1 MKPIGSSAR
10 RLVRIASVVLAVTTL
25 ATPALAHRPQV
36 RTNMIRVDGGL
47 PNGFLFIRPTTG
59 GSIQLDLP
67 QHPPDGALV
76 IDYRVNGVPLLGK
89 TYPLAA
95 DRSVWPMGFATSDQ
109 DKLELHDVRV
119 VDHLGNVVAALGS
132 AKNPRSGHVLSAP
145 LVWVVDTD
153 SDVGFTR
160 GGDTLLK
167 KNGAWSVGFDALR
180 SRATGKHLNN
190 TGNYAEIELSINDGP
205 WQVFQVTFDVQSG
218 KSKPNGRP
226 GLSLGTAPNDRVRIK
241 RVDVFDAAGR
251 KFAMLGIRMGKQGHY
266 LESVP
271 TPRPT
276 PSASPAPT
284 ASPSPSPSPTPTAE
298 PTVTPEPTHSPS
310 PTPEPTAE
318 PTPEPTATPDPTP
331 DPTATPEVTPDPT
344 ASPDPT
350 ETPEPTATPD
360 PTPEP

>member
-1 MKPIGSSAR
+1 MEPLGLSAR
-10 RLVRIASVVLAVTTL
+10 RLVRVASVVLVVTTG

-36 RTNMIRVDGGL
+36 RTNMIRVDGGH

-59 GSIQLDLP
+59 GSIALDLP
-67 QHPPDGALV
+67 QHPPGSALV
-76 IDYRVNGVPLLGK
+76 IDYRVNGVPLIGK
-89 TYPLAA
+89 TYPITS
-95 DRSVWPMGFATSDQ
+95 DRNVWPLGFATSNQ

-119 VDHLGNVVAALGS
+119 VDQLGNVVAALGS

-190 TGNYAEIELSINDGP
+190 AGNYAEIEVSINEGP
-205 WQVFQVTFDVQSG
+205 WQVFRVDFDVRSG
-218 KSKPNGRP
+218 KSTPNGRP
-226 GLSLGTAPNDRVRIK
+226 GLSLGTGPNDRVRIK
-241 RVDVFDAAGR
+241 RVDVFDAGGR
-251 KFAMLGIRMGKQGHY
+251 KFAMLGIRMGAQGHY

-271 TPRPT
+271 TPHPT
-276 PSASPAPT
+276 PTASPPPTPTPTPTLEPTASPAPT
-284 ASPSPSPSPTPTAE
+284 HSPTPT
-298 PTVTPEPTHSPS
+298 PEP
-310 PTPEPTAE
+310 
-318 PTPEPTATPDPTP
+318 
-331 DPTATPEVTPDPT
+331 TPDPT
-344 ASPDPT
+344 ASP
-350 ETPEPTATPD
+350 EPTPD